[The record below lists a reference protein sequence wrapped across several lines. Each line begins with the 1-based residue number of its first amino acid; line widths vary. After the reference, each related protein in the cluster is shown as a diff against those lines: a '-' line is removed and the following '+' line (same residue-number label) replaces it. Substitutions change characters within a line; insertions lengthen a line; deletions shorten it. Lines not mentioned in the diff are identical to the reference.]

1 MPTVTSTVQFEE
13 LFTQAADLMKEYS
26 FTIVTFLDI
35 ESGGYAPYGYAPAAP
50 VALAATAA

>member
-35 ESGGYAPYGYAPAAP
+35 ESGSMHQPHLLHRLP
-50 VALAATAA
+50 LLHSK